1 MTRLVKNYIE
11 QYIDS
16 ITHLTTIFNI
26 HKSQKYNLLCV
37 NQRKIPKISKK
48 SRILQDI
55 VEKYYDNHKIS
66 KYQAI

>member
-1 MTRLVKNYIE
+1 MTKLVKNYIK

-16 ITHLTTIFNI
+16 ITHLTTIFSI
-26 HKSQKYNLLCV
+26 HKSKKYNQLCV
-37 NQRKIPKISKK
+37 NQRKTPKISKK

-55 VEKYYDNHKIS
+55 AEKYYDNHKIS